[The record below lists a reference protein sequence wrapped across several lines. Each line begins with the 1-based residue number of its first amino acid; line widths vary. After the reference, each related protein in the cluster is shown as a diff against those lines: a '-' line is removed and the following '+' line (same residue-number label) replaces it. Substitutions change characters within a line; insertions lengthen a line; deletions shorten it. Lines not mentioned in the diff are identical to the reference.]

1 MSYSTAFKNEVS
13 RSSSFVIEPIS
24 GVVGLMLVLLAC
36 GSLHAQTG
44 PMDSPPLGG
53 QSSPEQ
59 YKRGETP
66 TGQKYGIIKEGEP
79 HKSEAA
85 KKPDRSNEKQ
95 EKKKPGPGSSIE
107 RDPRETSEGSGP
119 DPLGR

>member
-1 MSYSTAFKNEVS
+1 
-13 RSSSFVIEPIS
+13 
-24 GVVGLMLVLLAC
+24 
-36 GSLHAQTG
+36 
-44 PMDSPPLGG
+44 MDSPPIGG
-53 QSSPEQ
+53 KSAPEQ